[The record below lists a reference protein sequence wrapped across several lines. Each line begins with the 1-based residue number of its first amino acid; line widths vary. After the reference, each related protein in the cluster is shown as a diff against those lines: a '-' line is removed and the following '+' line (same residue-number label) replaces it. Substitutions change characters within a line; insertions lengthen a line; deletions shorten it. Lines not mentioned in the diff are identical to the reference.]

1 MNSDIPL
8 AGQCVGLGYLSAR
21 ASNIYLYKVNLKKK
35 KKLGDRDVVLV
46 RWSKCH
52 ISFEW
57 NSALKQVFKCGKSA
71 FGHFRVVKSI

>member
-35 KKLGDRDVVLV
+35 R
-46 RWSKCH
+46 S
-52 ISFEW
+52 
-57 NSALKQVFKCGKSA
+57 
-71 FGHFRVVKSI
+71 